1 MAHVNKQIKK
11 RLISIGLGIALL
23 ITSILLTVKTGINSE
38 ELQSALFFGISPI
51 LFYLLGIVF
60 GIERIIY
67 GITSSEKLFRI
78 LAGDGE
84 LYYTAL
90 LGVFFIFI
98 LSGVLVIAYTP
109 ILAGLMEK
117 VLEIINGLSFLAL
130 STTLFMRS

>member
-11 RLISIGLGIALL
+11 RLISIGLGTALL

-84 LYYTAL
+84 LYYPAL

-109 ILAGLMEK
+109 ILTGLMEK

>member
-109 ILAGLMEK
+109 ILTGLMEK